1 MKSLN
6 GGVYMQIDQL
16 NSLFVH
22 DLVDI
27 GLICGTDLPGD
38 VMSSR
43 CVHRHP

>member
-6 GGVYMQIDQL
+6 GGVNMQVDQL
-16 NSLFVH
+16 NSLLVH

-27 GLICGTDLPGD
+27 RLICSTDLPGH
-38 VMSSR
+38 VVSSR